1 MAELIGRLENK
12 VSLLHPSVY
21 PIPPGA
27 PGSAE
32 SGGEFRR
39 EVRSPGKG
47 CVHHTGP
54 RRGTRAE
61 GERLEWWAGSQ
72 EEQLKE
78 QIVAGSQVAKGHS
91 FKDALL

>member
-72 EEQLKE
+72 EEQETGLKLY
-78 QIVAGSQVAKGHS
+78 GSAFMKHLES
-91 FKDALL
+91 KL